1 MVLRVMNSPT
11 NETLKRAYQSQLV
24 AAGVALAQAS
34 QAAAQLS
41 QTDLELIS
49 EIWPAWGSTWRCL
62 EAYPVGSYI

>member
-1 MVLRVMNSPT
+1 MNSPT
-11 NETLKRAYQSQLV
+11 NKTLKRAYQSQLI

-34 QAAAQLS
+34 RAAAQLS

-62 EAYPVGSYI
+62 EAHTESSCI

>member
-1 MVLRVMNSPT
+1 MNSPT
-11 NETLKRAYQSQLV
+11 NETLKRAYQSQLI

-34 QAAAQLS
+34 RAAAQLS

-62 EAYPVGSYI
+62 EAHPESSCI